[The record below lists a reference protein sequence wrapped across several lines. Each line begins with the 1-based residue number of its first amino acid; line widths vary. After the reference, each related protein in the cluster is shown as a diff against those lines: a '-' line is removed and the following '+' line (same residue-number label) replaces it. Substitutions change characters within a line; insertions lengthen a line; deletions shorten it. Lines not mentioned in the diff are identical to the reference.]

1 MLRGLHADQWRLL
14 LPRHSNDLDRYL
26 LSQRPDAE
34 RPQQEPVQQDR
45 DYPNQ
50 DKAGLLFG
58 RSNTGA
64 QCCVLSG
71 GQRDLVRLLLSV
83 AITTSDRTKCP
94 PKTQVITKGCASGY
108 TIMPDGTCCND
119 RYVSADGMSCNTGR
133 QPCPRG
139 EFRDVNGACTPIP
152 LPGGCAPGAVIGAD
166 GECGLIPPGGGCPVG
181 QVLNPRGRCV
191 TITPRGGCG
200 RGEVLRAGECVPI
213 GSRRWGGGGAR
224 RGRGWTTT
232 ASGCAVSSR
241 FPQTDGRP
249 WFLPSLEDCFA
260 NGVME
265 SLVKLKTLT
274 FVVGLILLAS
284 SAGQAQEPRE
294 QIEAIIRGYLLTD
307 PDEVGEIAKEYLIKH
322 PEAVGEILVEVLKRR
337 SAAAANSRTSTGSG
351 ARRPAAP
358 DRDAA
363 VANNAGPLF
372 SSTHQVTLGNPEGDV
387 TLVEFFDY
395 SCGYCKRAL
404 PDIVSLLNTD
414 PKLKVVLKA
423 FPILGPGS
431 AAAARVAVAVRMQ
444 DPGGNDTSR
453 STRGC

>member
-1 MLRGLHADQWRLL
+1 M
-14 LPRHSNDLDRYL
+14 
-26 LSQRPDAE
+26 
-34 RPQQEPVQQDR
+34 
-45 DYPNQ
+45 
-50 DKAGLLFG
+50 
-58 RSNTGA
+58 
-64 QCCVLSG
+64 
-71 GQRDLVRLLLSV
+71 
-83 AITTSDRTKCP
+83 
-94 PKTQVITKGCASGY
+94 
-108 TIMPDGTCCND
+108 
-119 RYVSADGMSCNTGR
+119 
-133 QPCPRG
+133 
-139 EFRDVNGACTPIP
+139 
-152 LPGGCAPGAVIGAD
+152 
-166 GECGLIPPGGGCPVG
+166 
-181 QVLNPRGRCV
+181 
-191 TITPRGGCG
+191 
-200 RGEVLRAGECVPI
+200 
-213 GSRRWGGGGAR
+213 
-224 RGRGWTTT
+224 
-232 ASGCAVSSR
+232 
-241 FPQTDGRP
+241 
-249 WFLPSLEDCFA
+249 
-260 NGVME
+260 
-265 SLVKLKTLT
+265 KLKTLT

-444 DPGGNDTSR
+444 DPGGQRYLAFHERLLSENGPANEEKALAAARDEGLDMARLAQDMTSEEIGATLAESAKLASALGIKGTPGYVIGNSVVFGAVGATALRTRIGAAR
-453 STRGC
+453 SPGMN